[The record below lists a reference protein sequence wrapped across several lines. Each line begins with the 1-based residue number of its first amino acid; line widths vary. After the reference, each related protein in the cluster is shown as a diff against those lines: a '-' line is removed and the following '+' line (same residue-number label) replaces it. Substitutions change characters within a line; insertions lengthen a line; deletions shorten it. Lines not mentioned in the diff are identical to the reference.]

1 MATARLQPF
10 CDLCALQDCAK
21 EHSRAGPPAEG
32 CELSQVQ
39 QREGAEHGSCSLT
52 PRAQGTG
59 WIVPATFSLSF
70 TSHCSFCVLQNLA
83 IGAGAVGSLQLTY
96 ISKVMLGW
104 GRGKLSSPCV
114 PLVPVAFPGEAMPSP
129 GSTQGQVLVLPELSW
144 HEAWVGLWGAGRDPG
159 WGARLG
165 CKVGVQ
171 EEEELLCCEKGHGVA
186 RTGWEQEPGVGVSW
200 AQSWH

>member
-1 MATARLQPF
+1 M
-10 CDLCALQDCAK
+10 
-21 EHSRAGPPAEG
+21 
-32 CELSQVQ
+32 Q

-144 HEAWVGLWGAGRDPG
+144 DEAWVGLWGAGRDPG